1 MPHASTFVRSA
12 ASTTIALRARDAQND
27 QVPFLPELRAGGLD
41 AVLKTLVA
49 GITSRLGCAASN
61 ENIDE
66 ARVGRPGNVRRHR
79 SHPRRADPDS
89 DILALVDRG
98 DIHGAVRRL
107 IQRHGPGVRRYCCEA
122 LHDAALADDV
132 YQQVFIEAFR
142 DLPRFERRATLRFW
156 LRMIARHRVL
166 DAAKKRRSAR
176 NYFADGGSAADAFD
190 LGPSVAECLDQARLR
205 AALVAS
211 VDELPAAARAA
222 LLLHYEE
229 GLTFAEIAK
238 NSRERSGTLCARV
251 ARALPMLRRRIEAR
265 LGCPP

>member
-1 MPHASTFVRSA
+1 MPYASTFVRSA
-12 ASTTIALRARDAQND
+12 GSKTIALRARDAQND
-27 QVPFLPELRAGGLD
+27 QVPILFEPRIGLD
-41 AVLKTLVA
+41 TVLKAVA
-49 GITSRLGCAASN
+49 AGVTSGLGRSACN

-66 ARVGRPGNVRRHR
+66 ARVGRAGNGRRHHN
-79 SHPRRADPDS
+79 HPRRADPDS

-98 DIHGAVRRL
+98 DVHGAVRRL

-122 LHDAALADDV
+122 LRDAALADDV

-142 DLPRFERRATLRFW
+142 DLPRFERRATVRFW

-176 NYFADGGSAADAFD
+176 NYFAEGGPVADPSDHA
-190 LGPSVAECLDQARLR
+190 PSVAECLDEARLR
-205 AALVAS
+205 AALLAS

-222 LLLHYEE
+222 LLLHYEH

-238 NSRERSGTLCARV
+238 NCRERSGTLCARV

>member
-1 MPHASTFVRSA
+1 MPHASTFVRSD
-12 ASTTIALRARDAQND
+12 ASTTIALRARDARND
-27 QVPFLPELRAGGLD
+27 QVPILPELRGGELD
-41 AVLKTLVA
+41 TVLKAVA
-49 GITSRLGCAASN
+49 AGLTSRLGRAASN

-66 ARVGRPGNVRRHR
+66 ARVGRAGNVRRHC

-98 DIHGAVRRL
+98 DTHGAIHRL

-142 DLPRFERRATLRFW
+142 DLPRFERRATVRFW
-156 LRMIARHRVL
+156 LRAIARHRVL

-176 NYFADGGSAADAFD
+176 NYFADGGSVADAFD
-190 LGPSVAECLDQARLR
+190 LGPSVPERLDEARLH
-205 AALVAS
+205 AALLAS

-222 LLLHYEE
+222 LLLHYEQ
-229 GLTFAEIAK
+229 GLTFAELAK
-238 NSRERSGTLCARV
+238 NCRERSGTLCARV

-265 LGCPP
+265 LGCQP